1 MVDWGMARRTARL
14 AARSDEVPDL
24 GLDVAALARELQGP
38 VIEHTGLVPEG
49 PVPAAEAISRAD
61 WAEANVSALSRL
73 LDPVAARLEDRF
85 AAAGP
90 LAGALRTGAGVTLA
104 AEVGL
109 LTGYLARHVL
119 GQYEVSLLTRE
130 TTPRLL
136 LVALNLD
143 EASLALGVDRESF
156 LRWVTI
162 HELVHALQ
170 FGGVPWL
177 RDHLGALLSDYLDTL
192 DVKITSGAGGPT
204 PSLPKPAD
212 LVARFREGGLAG
224 LVQTRRQR
232 AILERLQVTMAVV
245 EGHAEHVMDALAPE
259 LVPEHEGLRAAM
271 EHRRDSR
278 SAPQRVLMRLL
289 GMEMK
294 MRQYREGKA
303 FCDAVAAAGGA
314 ALLRTVWDAPEALP
328 DASEL
333 AHPERWIARRSAPA
347 A

>member
-1 MVDWGMARRTARL
+1 MVDWGVARQIARF
-14 AARSDEVPDL
+14 ASRSEGMPDL
-24 GLDVAALARELQGP
+24 GIDLTALGRELVAPVAAHVRLEPAE
-38 VIEHTGLVPEG
+38 
-49 PVPAAEAISRAD
+49 PVPDVEVVDRPE
-61 WAEANVSALSRL
+61 WAEANLTSLASL
-73 LDPVAARLEDRF
+73 LEPVANRLSERF
-85 AAAGP
+85 EGAGP
-90 LAGALRTGAGVTLA
+90 FAGALRMGAGVTLA

-109 LTGYLARHVL
+109 ITGYMSQRVL
-119 GQYEVSLLTRE
+119 GQYELSLLGPE
-130 TTPRLL
+130 SPPRLL
-136 LVALNLD
+136 LVAPNLD
-143 EASLALGVDRESF
+143 RAVGEMKVDRESF

-177 RDHLGALLSDYLDTL
+177 RDHLGALLGEYLDTL
-192 DVKITSGAGGPT
+192 DVKITSGPGGPT
-204 PSLPKPAD
+204 PSLPNPAD
-212 LVARFREGGLAG
+212 LVARFRKSGLAG

-245 EGHAEHVMDALAPE
+245 EGHAEHVMDALAPA

-294 MRQYREGKA
+294 IRQYREGKA
-303 FCDAVAAAGGA
+303 FCDAVAAEGGA

-333 AHPERWIARRSAPA
+333 VDPERWIARRSAA
-347 A
+347 AA